1 MKRKKIKFSIPEYRE
16 KKDIYEWLGYKE
28 ISSVEKGYKT
38 TVTFEIDDKEPHY
51 KELMEVE
58 KDLNRV
64 GPPFIP
70 IILFVI
76 GAFILLSI
84 YVLVF
89 IHSIKYGEYFDFI
102 ANSISFFVPAFIL
115 LLLDVVYTYFYFRIN
130 REILKKGRPTKEEIK
145 EIIDKI
151 KQK

>member
-1 MKRKKIKFSIPEYRE
+1 MKKRKIKFSIPEYRE
-16 KKDIYEWLGYKE
+16 KKEIYEWLGYQE
-28 ISSVEKGYKT
+28 LSSVEKGYKT
-38 TVTFEIDDKEPHY
+38 TVTFEIDEKEPHY

-58 KDLNRV
+58 RDLNRA

-76 GAFILLSI
+76 GAFILLSAF
-84 YVLVF
+84 VLVF
-89 IHSIKYGEYFDFI
+89 MHSIKYGENFDFI
-102 ANSISFFVPAFIL
+102 ANSLSFLIPAFTL
-115 LLLDVVYTYFYFRIN
+115 LLLDVVYTYFYFKIN